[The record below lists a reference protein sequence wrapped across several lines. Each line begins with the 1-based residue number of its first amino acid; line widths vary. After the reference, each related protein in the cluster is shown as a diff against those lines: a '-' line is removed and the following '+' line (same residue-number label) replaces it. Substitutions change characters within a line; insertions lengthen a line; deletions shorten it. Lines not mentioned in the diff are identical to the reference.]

1 MSRAYV
7 AGTRNALDQYQV
19 PNSRQGEDSLLNGDY
34 YTIIDNC
41 MDLIRNSPTAKSI
54 VQAMEDY
61 VAGSGLTPNAG
72 TERSRQVWNTWAFG
86 TVDLAGTKTFNQVF
100 RDIVYAIGSTGDVLL
115 TTPIDPTVGNDKVAL
130 RLELTSG
137 ARVCSPREY
146 SNKKDQY
153 GNTVKFGVA
162 YRDGVEVGYYVKN
175 TDSVGGR
182 DDVSNFRYIEKYDM
196 ETGRL
201 NACLIRRP
209 TGMSA
214 EQTRGLSMLTPVFT
228 AIKDLDDLIVSAVQ
242 GSRNKALL
250 SVILNSTSPSDAYSG
265 IGAVDPETGELIEAV
280 DDNGEAQIVGSLP
293 DGAIMTAPEGTSAQ
307 VINSSGDID
316 RDALILRA
324 LKIVSMGSGIP
335 YEILAKDLS
344 NVNFSGG
351 KLAFDSFFRLTQFW
365 TDELV
370 KVFQEIN
377 KWVQIEAS
385 LKGFGV
391 EELTSENIALEFI
404 GSQNFV
410 DADPAKNSKA
420 ETERMGNNTTT
431 ASRIL
436 AQKGIQYKQILL
448 EKAQEYLQAQE
459 VAQEL
464 DVPLEVV
471 YATNQAEASLGVSE
485 AAKDSEKSTSISM
498 DDLKKSIDA
507 YGVGVRAG
515 AYTPQ
520 KEDEG
525 FFRKLLNLPLLSQN
539 ANKAWD
545 EVGGVKQPI
554 TLQNQDKFDE
564 SETEKFES
572 LEI

>member
-1 MSRAYV
+1 MNRAYV

-19 PNSRQGEDSLLNGDY
+19 PNSRQGEDNLLSGDY

-72 TERSRQVWNTWAFG
+72 TERSRQVWNSWAFG

-115 TTPIDPTVGNDKVAL
+115 TTPIDPTIGNDKVAL

-175 TDSVGGR
+175 TDSIGGR

-209 TGMSA
+209 AGMSA

-385 LKGFGV
+385 LKVFFDD
-391 EELTSENIALEFI
+391 EATTENIALEFI

-459 VAQEL
+459 VAEEL

-471 YATNQAEASLGVSE
+471 YATNQAEAVLGVAEEVEEVESEEIEPSE
-485 AAKDSEKSTSISM
+485 AI
-498 DDLKKSIDA
+498 
-507 YGVGVRAG
+507 
-515 AYTPQ
+515 
-520 KEDEG
+520 
-525 FFRKLLNLPLLSQN
+525 N
-539 ANKAWD
+539 NKFK
-545 EVGGVKQPI
+545 G
-554 TLQNQDKFDE
+554 
-564 SETEKFES
+564 
-572 LEI
+572 LEL